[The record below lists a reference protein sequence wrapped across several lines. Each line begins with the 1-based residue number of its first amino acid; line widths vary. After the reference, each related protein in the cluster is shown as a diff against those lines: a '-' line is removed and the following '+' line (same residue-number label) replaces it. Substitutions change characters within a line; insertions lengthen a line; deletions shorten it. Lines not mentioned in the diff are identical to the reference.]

1 MPSVYEERKN
11 DIQKRKAKLSSEPPT
26 RLVLLSSM
34 QPGTP
39 HFTESEYYSVIGNVF
54 VCLTL
59 KKKEGKLRA
68 PLKVSTKFSVSWG
81 KTQNMSIEQVRIF
94 PPKKNNFQVFPQKV
108 FLV

>member
-1 MPSVYEERKN
+1 MFSVYEERKN

-39 HFTESEYYSVIGNVF
+39 HFTESEYYSVIANVF

-59 KKKEGKLRA
+59 KKRRKAPCTVKGIDEILGFLR
-68 PLKVSTKFSVSWG
+68 KDSEHK
-81 KTQNMSIEQVRIF
+81 
-94 PPKKNNFQVFPQKV
+94 
-108 FLV
+108 